1 MRRSAVCGMLLLAL
15 TGCTDGDGR
24 RPQDARPPAATTRTS
39 APTKPAAVAGPA
51 RPVEAAAGLGPAD
64 EVLARVLS
72 TTTLPAGALRPP
84 REAVVVVRRN
94 SEGARVFGWISGDR
108 YCLGHSRQ
116 EAISLTCG
124 PYTGTAT
131 VPAARAGYE
140 PATEVGRIQGFN
152 DALWSTN
159 SPHQYYYSLA
169 VIVDDAGPFRLTGAD
184 HHRGVIHQAAARL
197 APHRA
202 VTFVE
207 WGYYGPEI
215 PDGARVCSTSTHRC
229 ITDFD

>member
-1 MRRSAVCGMLLLAL
+1 MCGVLLLAL
-15 TGCTDGDGR
+15 AGCTDGDGS
-24 RPQDARPPAATTRTS
+24 RPQDGRPPATTARAS
-39 APTKPAAVAGPA
+39 ASAKPPAVAGPA
-51 RPVEAAAGLGPAD
+51 RPVDAAAGLGPAD
-64 EVLARVLS
+64 EVLARALS
-72 TTTLPAGALRPP
+72 ATTLPAGALRPP
-84 REAVVVVRRN
+84 QETVVVVRRG
-94 SEGARVFGWISGDR
+94 SKGARTFGWISGDR
-108 YCLGHSRQ
+108 YCLGHSLQ
-116 EAISLTCG
+116 EAMSLTCG

-131 VPAARAGYE
+131 APATRSGYE

-152 DALWSTN
+152 DRLWSTN

-169 VIVDDAGPFRLTGAD
+169 VIVDDAGPFRLTGAE

-197 APHRA
+197 APDRM

-215 PDGARVCSTSTHRC
+215 PGGARVCSTSTHRC